1 MNKPNNRNVWAA
13 NQWLSNAYE
22 TLDDANHNLRGGKY
36 NRACL
41 HAHQTIELSFK
52 AALRWH
58 GYPQLIKTHILIT
71 LYEELIDVI
80 PSITSSIG
88 YLVPMLEDIT
98 QYYVDARYEKPHEE
112 MLESFAHYDEGE
124 ARVAVDTAQTIY
136 DVIRNLIP
144 KHAP

>member
-1 MNKPNNRNVWAA
+1 MNNPNNRNVWAA
-13 NQWLSNAYE
+13 NKWLSNACE
-22 TLDDANHNLRGGKY
+22 VLDDANHNLQQGRY

-58 GYPQLIKTHILIT
+58 GYPQPIKTHILII

-80 PSITSSIG
+80 PSITNSIKD
-88 YLVPMLEDIT
+88 LASTLEGIT
-98 QYYVDARYEKPHEE
+98 RYYVDARYERPHEE
-112 MLESFAHYDEGE
+112 MLESFAQYDEGE

-144 KHAP
+144 QHAS

>member
-1 MNKPNNRNVWAA
+1 
-13 NQWLSNAYE
+13 
-22 TLDDANHNLRGGKY
+22 
-36 NRACL
+36 
-41 HAHQTIELSFK
+41 
-52 AALRWH
+52 
-58 GYPQLIKTHILIT
+58 
-71 LYEELIDVI
+71 
-80 PSITSSIG
+80 
-88 YLVPMLEDIT
+88 MLEDIT